1 MAKKVRSARGVIV
14 DFDLLKVKQQIAES
28 PAIDV
33 SARENFV
40 EKRLRRRT
48 KRTVASPIKPL
59 IVEPAADL
67 VDEAE
72 FEPDLEDAI
81 EPAAPAEPQTK
92 RSTAAKPIK
101 KPQQ

>member
-28 PAIDV
+28 PTIDV

-59 IVEPAADL
+59 VVEPASDL
-67 VDEAE
+67 ADEAD
-72 FEPDLEDAI
+72 FEPELDDVV
-81 EPAAPAEPQTK
+81 EPAEQTTK

-101 KPQQ
+101 KPQ